1 MSRKIRYVNQG
12 LRRVGAFV
20 VGEEACCILCDG
32 SLAPRANEAV
42 RAQDRPSRRAS
53 RMHRSRTFAV
63 VTLAAALAL
72 ITLAVAAVT
81 ESARRSPTELVSRFH
96 SSQFFF
102 DQFDVAKEL
111 VELHDPSVLPS
122 LVGDLSNEDRHVR
135 GNAAFVFAGLGDP
148 RGFEALLAIL
158 NDRSYRPPGQG
169 SVSTGGISAPGTTPA
184 YNVKPQI
191 TADRYYAAHLLG
203 DLKDPRAV
211 PVLVSLL
218 DEPEVNY
225 IVPWSLG
232 KIGDKRAVA
241 PLIQALA
248 DSDPSMRVLAIYGL
262 EQLHAAD
269 AIPALRRL
277 LEDHQRTTFGNQ
289 VPVADAARAAI
300 TKLETN

>member
-1 MSRKIRYVNQG
+1 
-12 LRRVGAFV
+12 
-20 VGEEACCILCDG
+20 
-32 SLAPRANEAV
+32 
-42 RAQDRPSRRAS
+42 
-53 RMHRSRTFAV
+53 MHRSHTFAV
-63 VTLAAALAL
+63 VACAAALAL
-72 ITLAVAAVT
+72 MTFAVAQVR
-81 ESARRSPTELVSRFH
+81 EHVRRSPTELLSLFRG
-96 SSQFFF
+96 SQFFF

-111 VELHDPSVLPS
+111 VALHDTGVLPP
-122 LVGDLSNEDRHVR
+122 LVPELSNEDRHIR

-148 RGFEALLAIL
+148 RGFDVLLSIL
-158 NDRSYRPPGQG
+158 KDRSDRPPGQG
-169 SVSTGGISAPGTTPA
+169 VVLGGGISAPGTAPA

-232 KIGDKRAVA
+232 EIGDKRAVA

-262 EQLHAAD
+262 EQLHATD

-277 LEDHQRTTFGNQ
+277 LEDRQRTTFGNQ

>member
-1 MSRKIRYVNQG
+1 MR
-12 LRRVGAFV
+12 
-20 VGEEACCILCDG
+20 
-32 SLAPRANEAV
+32 
-42 RAQDRPSRRAS
+42 
-53 RMHRSRTFAV
+53 RSRTFVV
-63 VTLAAALAL
+63 VTLAAALVL

-81 ESARRSPTELVSRFH
+81 ESARRSPTKLVSRFH

-111 VELHDPSVLPS
+111 VELHDPSVLAS
-122 LVGDLSNEDRHVR
+122 LVGDLSNEDRHIR

-148 RGFEALLAIL
+148 RGFEVLLAIL
-158 NDRSYRPPGQG
+158 NDRSFRPSGQG
-169 SVSTGGISAPGTTPA
+169 VVLGGGISAPGTTPA

-232 KIGDKRAVA
+232 EIGDKRAVA
-241 PLIQALA
+241 PLIQTLA

-262 EQLHAAD
+262 EQLHATD

-277 LEDHQRTTFGNQ
+277 LEDHQRTTFGDL

-300 TKLETN
+300 TKLELY

>member
-1 MSRKIRYVNQG
+1 MR
-12 LRRVGAFV
+12 
-20 VGEEACCILCDG
+20 
-32 SLAPRANEAV
+32 
-42 RAQDRPSRRAS
+42 
-53 RMHRSRTFAV
+53 RSRTFAV

-111 VELHDPSVLPS
+111 VELHDPSVLAS
-122 LVGDLSNEDRHVR
+122 LVGDLSNEDRHIR

-148 RGFEALLAIL
+148 RGFEVLLAIL
-158 NDRSYRPPGQG
+158 NDRSFRPSGQG
-169 SVSTGGISAPGTTPA
+169 VVLGGGISAPGTTPA

-232 KIGDKRAVA
+232 EIGDKRAVA
-241 PLIQALA
+241 PLIRALA
-248 DSDPSMRVLAIYGL
+248 DSDPSMRVLVIYGL
-262 EQLHAAD
+262 EQLDATD

-277 LEDHQRTTFGNQ
+277 LEDHQRSTFANQ

>member
-1 MSRKIRYVNQG
+1 M
-12 LRRVGAFV
+12 RR
-20 VGEEACCILCDG
+20 L
-32 SLAPRANEAV
+32 L
-42 RAQDRPSRRAS
+42 
-53 RMHRSRTFAV
+53 TFPV

-72 ITLAVAAVT
+72 ITLAVSAVT
-81 ESARRSPTELVSRFH
+81 ESAPRSPTELVSRFH

-111 VELHDPSVLPS
+111 VELRDPSVLPS
-122 LVGDLSNEDRHVR
+122 LVGDLSNEDRHIR

-148 RGFEALLAIL
+148 RGFEVLLAIL
-158 NDRSYRPPGQG
+158 NDRSFRPSGQG
-169 SVSTGGISAPGTTPA
+169 VVLGGGISAPGTTPA

-232 KIGDKRAVA
+232 EIGDKRAVA
-241 PLIQALA
+241 PLIQTLA

-262 EQLHAAD
+262 EQLHATD

-277 LEDHQRTTFGNQ
+277 LEDHQRTTFGDL

-300 TKLETN
+300 TKLELY

>member
-1 MSRKIRYVNQG
+1 MR
-12 LRRVGAFV
+12 
-20 VGEEACCILCDG
+20 
-32 SLAPRANEAV
+32 
-42 RAQDRPSRRAS
+42 
-53 RMHRSRTFAV
+53 RSRTFAV
-63 VTLAAALAL
+63 VTLAAAIAL

-111 VELHDPSVLPS
+111 VELHDPRVLPS
-122 LVGDLSNEDRHVR
+122 LVVDLSNEDRHIR

-148 RGFEALLAIL
+148 RGFEVLLAIL
-158 NDRSYRPPGQG
+158 NDRSFRPSGQG
-169 SVSTGGISAPGTTPA
+169 VVLGGGISAPGTAPA
-184 YNVKPQI
+184 YSVKPQI

-232 KIGDKRAVA
+232 EIGDKRAVA
-241 PLIQALA
+241 PLIHALA

-262 EQLHAAD
+262 EQLHATD

-277 LEDHQRTTFGNQ
+277 LEDHQR
-289 VPVADAARAAI
+289 
-300 TKLETN
+300 

>member
-1 MSRKIRYVNQG
+1 MR
-12 LRRVGAFV
+12 
-20 VGEEACCILCDG
+20 
-32 SLAPRANEAV
+32 
-42 RAQDRPSRRAS
+42 
-53 RMHRSRTFAV
+53 RSRTFAV

-72 ITLAVAAVT
+72 ITLAVSAVT
-81 ESARRSPTELVSRFH
+81 ESAPRSPTELVSRFH

-111 VELHDPSVLPS
+111 VELRDPSVLPS
-122 LVGDLSNEDRHVR
+122 LVGDLSNEDRHIR

-148 RGFEALLAIL
+148 RGFEVLLAIL
-158 NDRSYRPPGQG
+158 NDRSFRPSGQG
-169 SVSTGGISAPGTTPA
+169 VVLGGGISAPGTTPA

-232 KIGDKRAVA
+232 EIGDKRAVA
-241 PLIQALA
+241 PLIQTLA

-262 EQLHAAD
+262 EQLHATD

-277 LEDHQRTTFGNQ
+277 LEDHQRTTFGDL

-300 TKLETN
+300 TKLELY

>member
-1 MSRKIRYVNQG
+1 MR
-12 LRRVGAFV
+12 
-20 VGEEACCILCDG
+20 
-32 SLAPRANEAV
+32 
-42 RAQDRPSRRAS
+42 
-53 RMHRSRTFAV
+53 RSRTFAV

-81 ESARRSPTELVSRFH
+81 ESARRSPTELLSRFH

-111 VELHDPSVLPS
+111 VELHDSSVLPS
-122 LVGDLSNEDRHVR
+122 LLGDLSNEDRHIR

-148 RGFEALLAIL
+148 RGFEVLLAIL

-169 SVSTGGISAPGTTPA
+169 AVSTGGISAPGTTPA

-232 KIGDKRAVA
+232 EIGDKRAVA

-262 EQLHAAD
+262 EQLHATD

-300 TKLETN
+300 TKMEMN

>member
-1 MSRKIRYVNQG
+1 MR
-12 LRRVGAFV
+12 
-20 VGEEACCILCDG
+20 
-32 SLAPRANEAV
+32 
-42 RAQDRPSRRAS
+42 
-53 RMHRSRTFAV
+53 RSRTFAV

-81 ESARRSPTELVSRFH
+81 ESARRSPTELISRFH
-96 SSQFFF
+96 SSQVFFE
-102 DQFDVAKEL
+102 QFDVAKEL

-122 LVGDLSNEDRHVR
+122 LVGDLSNEDRHIR
-135 GNAAFVFAGLGDP
+135 GNAAFVFAGLGNP
-148 RGFEALLAIL
+148 RGFEILLSIL
-158 NDRSYRPPGQG
+158 NDRSDRPPGQG
-169 SVSTGGISAPGTTPA
+169 AVFTGGISAPGTTPNF
-184 YNVKPQI
+184 YHVKAQI

-218 DEPEVNY
+218 DEPEVNS

-232 KIGDKRAVA
+232 EIGDKRAVA

-262 EQLHAAD
+262 EQLHATD

-300 TKLETN
+300 TKLEMN

>member
-1 MSRKIRYVNQG
+1 MR
-12 LRRVGAFV
+12 
-20 VGEEACCILCDG
+20 
-32 SLAPRANEAV
+32 
-42 RAQDRPSRRAS
+42 
-53 RMHRSRTFAV
+53 RSRTFAV

-81 ESARRSPTELVSRFH
+81 ESARRSPTELISRFH
-96 SSQFFF
+96 SSQVFFE
-102 DQFDVAKEL
+102 QFAVAKEL

-122 LVGDLSNEDRHVR
+122 LVGDLSNEDRHIR

-148 RGFEALLAIL
+148 RGFEILLSIL
-158 NDRSYRPPGQG
+158 NDRSDRPPGQG
-169 SVSTGGISAPGTTPA
+169 AVFTGGISAPGTTPNF
-184 YNVKPQI
+184 YHVKAQI

-218 DEPEVNY
+218 DEPEVNS

-232 KIGDKRAVA
+232 EIGDKRAVA

-262 EQLHAAD
+262 EQLHATD

-300 TKLETN
+300 TKLEMN

>member
-1 MSRKIRYVNQG
+1 MR
-12 LRRVGAFV
+12 
-20 VGEEACCILCDG
+20 
-32 SLAPRANEAV
+32 
-42 RAQDRPSRRAS
+42 
-53 RMHRSRTFAV
+53 RSRTFVV

-81 ESARRSPTELVSRFH
+81 QNARRSPTELVGRFH

-122 LVGDLSNEDRHVR
+122 LVGDLNNEDRHIR

-148 RGFEALLAIL
+148 RGFEVLLSIL
-158 NDRSYRPPGQG
+158 KDLSDRPPGQG
-169 SVSTGGISAPGTTPA
+169 VVLGGGISAPGTTPA
-184 YNVKPQI
+184 YNAKPQI

-232 KIGDKRAVA
+232 EIGDKRAVA

-248 DSDPSMRVLAIYGL
+248 GSDLSMRVLAIYGL
-262 EQLHAAD
+262 EQLHATD

-300 TKLETN
+300 TQLEFH

>member
-1 MSRKIRYVNQG
+1 M
-12 LRRVGAFV
+12 RRT
-20 VGEEACCILCDG
+20 
-32 SLAPRANEAV
+32 
-42 RAQDRPSRRAS
+42 
-53 RMHRSRTFAV
+53 RTFAV
-63 VTLAAALAL
+63 VTLAAAFAL
-72 ITLAVAAVT
+72 ITLAAADVT
-81 ESARRSPTELVSRFH
+81 ESSHQSPTELVSRFH
-96 SSQFFF
+96 GAQSFF

-111 VELHDPSVLPS
+111 VELHDPSVLHS

-169 SVSTGGISAPGTTPA
+169 SVSPGGTSPPGTPPA

-225 IVPWSLG
+225 IVPWSRG
-232 KIGDKRAVA
+232 EIGDKRAVA

-262 EQLHAAD
+262 EQLHATD
-269 AIPALRRL
+269 AILALRRL

-289 VPVADAARAAI
+289 VPG
-300 TKLETN
+300 

>member
-1 MSRKIRYVNQG
+1 M
-12 LRRVGAFV
+12 RRT
-20 VGEEACCILCDG
+20 
-32 SLAPRANEAV
+32 
-42 RAQDRPSRRAS
+42 
-53 RMHRSRTFAV
+53 RTFAV
-63 VTLAAALAL
+63 VTLAAAFAL
-72 ITLAVAAVT
+72 ITLAAADVT
-81 ESARRSPTELVSRFH
+81 ESSHQSPTELVSRFH
-96 SSQFFF
+96 GAQSFF

-111 VELHDPSVLPS
+111 VELHDPSVLHS

-169 SVSTGGISAPGTTPA
+169 SVSPGGTSPPGTPPA

-218 DEPEVNY
+218 EDTDGNY
-225 IVPWSLG
+225 VVPWALG
-232 KIGDKRAVA
+232 EIGLA

-248 DSDPSMRVLAIYGL
+248 NSDPSMRVLAIYGL
-262 EQLHAAD
+262 EPLHATD

-289 VPVADAARAAI
+289 VPG
-300 TKLETN
+300 

>member
-1 MSRKIRYVNQG
+1 MR
-12 LRRVGAFV
+12 
-20 VGEEACCILCDG
+20 
-32 SLAPRANEAV
+32 
-42 RAQDRPSRRAS
+42 
-53 RMHRSRTFAV
+53 RSRTFAV

-122 LVGDLSNEDRHVR
+122 LVGDLSNEDRHIR

-148 RGFEALLAIL
+148 RGFEVLLGVVL
-158 NDRSYRPPGQG
+158 G
-169 SVSTGGISAPGTTPA
+169 GGISAPGTAPA

-232 KIGDKRAVA
+232 EIGDKRAVS
-241 PLIQALA
+241 PLIHALA

-262 EQLHAAD
+262 EQLHATD

-300 TKLETN
+300 TKLEMN

>member
-1 MSRKIRYVNQG
+1 MR
-12 LRRVGAFV
+12 
-20 VGEEACCILCDG
+20 
-32 SLAPRANEAV
+32 
-42 RAQDRPSRRAS
+42 
-53 RMHRSRTFAV
+53 RSRTFAV

-81 ESARRSPTELVSRFH
+81 ESARRSPTELVRRFH

-122 LVGDLSNEDRHVR
+122 LVGDLSNEDRHIR

-148 RGFEALLAIL
+148 RGFEVLLAIL
-158 NDRSYRPPGQG
+158 NDPSYRPAGQG
-169 SVSTGGISAPGTTPA
+169 AVFTGGISAPGTAPA

-232 KIGDKRAVA
+232 EIGDKRAVS
-241 PLIQALA
+241 PLIHALA

-262 EQLHAAD
+262 EQLHATD

-300 TKLETN
+300 TKLEMN